1 MSYLVVSRRGE
12 SSVSTSL
19 SALDPVLDDHR
30 RSVAAEVA
38 AAVASLR
45 VQAEAEGRALGE
57 EAGRR
62 SAQSEASAGLST
74 AVTALRDAWS
84 QLAAPLAQKEQDLAE
99 LVTDLSFELA
109 RHIVGVEVSAN
120 ADSLKSLVAKL
131 ILEAAAERQPRQ
143 SIVVRLNPADHALL
157 SPVVQLDDGHL
168 MADAAISRGG
178 AIVEIVAPGGDPND
192 KIEWDATIGARIE
205 SIRAALALHATSSA
219 EHEALS

>member
-1 MSYLVVSRRGE
+1 MSYLVVSRRADTSGAN
-12 SSVSTSL
+12 SL
-19 SALDPVLDDHR
+19 STLDPMMDDHR

-38 AAVASLR
+38 AAVATLR
-45 VQAEAEGRALGE
+45 AQAEAEGRASGE
-57 EAGRR
+57 AAGRQA
-62 SAQSEASAGLST
+62 AQTEARASLST

-109 RHIVGVEVSAN
+109 RHIVGAEVSAN

-157 SPVVQLDDGHL
+157 VPVMQLNDGHL
-168 MADAAISRGG
+168 MADAAIARGG

-205 SIRAALALHATSSA
+205 TIRAALALHDSSA
-219 EHEALS
+219 GHGADS

>member
-12 SSVSTSL
+12 TSGSTGL
-19 SALDPVLDDHR
+19 SASDPVTEDHR
-30 RSVAAEVA
+30 RSIAAEVA
-38 AAVASLR
+38 AAVAGLR
-45 VQAEAEGRALGE
+45 AKAEAEGRANGE
-57 EAGRR
+57 TAGRQA
-62 SAQSEASAGLST
+62 AQSEASAGLST
-74 AVTALRDAWS
+74 AVQALNAAWS

-109 RHIVGVEVSAN
+109 RHIVGAEVSAN
-120 ADSLKSLVAKL
+120 SDSLKSLVAKL

-157 SPVVQLDDGHL
+157 SPVMQLNDGHM

-178 AIVEIVAPGGDPND
+178 AIVEIVAPGGDPNN

-205 SIRAALALHATSSA
+205 SIRAALALHSGA
-219 EHEALS
+219 ETEAAS

>member
-1 MSYLVVSRRGE
+1 MSYLVVSRRAEASGPNG
-12 SSVSTSL
+12 L
-19 SALDPVLDDHR
+19 SAIDPVMDDYR

-38 AAVASLR
+38 ATVATLR
-45 VQAEAEGRALGE
+45 IQAEAEGRANGE
-57 EAGRR
+57 AAGRQA
-62 SAQSEASAGLST
+62 AQSEASASLST

-143 SIVVRLNPADHALL
+143 SIVVRLNPADHLLL
-157 SPVVQLDDGHL
+157 SPVMQLDDGHL
-168 MADAAISRGG
+168 MSDAAIARGG

-205 SIRAALALHATSSA
+205 NIRAALALHDSGAGHGADS
-219 EHEALS
+219 